1 MKMERLR
8 NSLILMVLLAFHS
21 YSQDLYECNIIL
33 IVDNKLI
40 TSNISFNF
48 TDGEK
53 TLFTHPYHLGKE
65 LSVDKQLFKENVYLN
80 FNYLGNHKGNSKLY
94 EYNIKFLPGWINN
107 TNYLIIKIYNL
118 DKKMFKKTFCNE
130 TEEYAIE
137 IQNQVYTQN
146 NILCKELNR
155 ERMPKD

>member
-1 MKMERLR
+1 MG
-8 NSLILMVLLAFHS
+8 IFLAFNC

-40 TSNISFNF
+40 TSNIGFKF

-53 TLFTHPYHLGKE
+53 TLFTHSYHLGNN
-65 LSVDKQLFKENVYLN
+65 LSLDKKLFKNDVYLN

-94 EYNIKFLPGWINN
+94 EYNLKFSQGWINN
-107 TNYLIIKIYNL
+107 TDYLIIRIYNL
-118 DKKMFKKTFCNE
+118 DKKSFKKAFCNE
-130 TEEYAIE
+130 AKEYAVE
-137 IQNQVYTQN
+137 VQNQVYSQE

-155 ERMPKD
+155 EKIPKD